1 MAVIRFFIFFMPFVS
16 ALVLVGCG
24 GSTYAPVVSAWN
36 QPAAANSAYLVRP
49 GDTLYSIAWAF
60 GLDYRSLAEANG
72 LKPPYII
79 NAGQRL
85 RMTTGVSRQSSRQLP
100 ASRGNKVKVSVK
112 PKVKPKISQRAPRHV
127 VFNGAWRWP
136 TVGRLVAKYNPKAG
150 GNNGIDIAGRLG
162 QPIKAAASGVVVYS
176 GTGVRSYGH
185 LIIIKHNSSYL
196 SAYAYNMRNLVK
208 VGMRVQRGQTIATMG
223 NNNGGK
229 TMLHFEIRKD
239 GRPVNPLNYLR

>member
-1 MAVIRFFIFFMPFVS
+1 MAVIRFFILTMVT
-16 ALVLVGCG
+16 LGLVGCG
-24 GSTYAPVVSAWN
+24 GSTYAPVVNAWN
-36 QPAAANSAYLVRP
+36 QPAAANSTYLVRR

-60 GLDYRSLAEANG
+60 GLDYRALAQANG
-72 LKPPYII
+72 IKPPYTID
-79 NAGQRL
+79 AGQRL

-100 ASRGNKVKVSVK
+100 ATSKSKPIVK
-112 PKVKPKISQRAPRHV
+112 PKTKQRIPRHV
-127 VFNGAWRWP
+127 AFNGAWRWP
-136 TVGRLVAKYNPKAG
+136 TTGRLVRKYNPKAG

-162 QPIKAAASGVVVYS
+162 QSIKAAASGVVVYS
-176 GTGVRSYGH
+176 GTGVRGYGH

-208 VGMRVQRGQTIATMG
+208 IGMRVQRGQTIATMG
-223 NNNGGK
+223 KDNGGK

>member
-1 MAVIRFFIFFMPFVS
+1 MAIIRFFIF
-16 ALVLVGCG
+16 ALVACVLVGCG
-24 GSTYAPVVSAWN
+24 GSTMAPVVNAWH
-36 QPAAANSAYLVRP
+36 QPSAANSAYLVRR

-60 GLDYRSLAEANG
+60 GLDYRSLAQANG
-72 LKPPYII
+72 LKPPYTIDV
-79 NAGQRL
+79 GQRL
-85 RMTTGVSRQSSRQLP
+85 RMTTGVSRQSKRQMP
-100 ASRGNKVKVSVK
+100 TASNSKPVLKPRVK
-112 PKVKPKISQRAPRHV
+112 PKAKQRIPRHV
-127 VFNGAWRWP
+127 AFNGAWRWP
-136 TVGRLVAKYNPKAG
+136 TTGRLVRKYNPKSG

-162 QPIKAAASGVVVYS
+162 QSIKAAASGVVVYS
-176 GTGVRSYGH
+176 GTGVRGYGH

-223 NNNGGK
+223 KDNGGK